1 MHDKE
6 YVKSNRNFVLL
17 ISLFYHM
24 ICTVYQST
32 KTLDYIKV
40 SIENMD
46 HGRNMEI
53 SVDKWDDRGGKSVPV
68 DT

>member
-1 MHDKE
+1 
-6 YVKSNRNFVLL
+6 
-17 ISLFYHM
+17 M

-46 HGRNMEI
+46 HGSDMEI
-53 SVDKWDDRGGKSVPV
+53 SVDEWDDRGDKSVPV
-68 DT
+68 DK